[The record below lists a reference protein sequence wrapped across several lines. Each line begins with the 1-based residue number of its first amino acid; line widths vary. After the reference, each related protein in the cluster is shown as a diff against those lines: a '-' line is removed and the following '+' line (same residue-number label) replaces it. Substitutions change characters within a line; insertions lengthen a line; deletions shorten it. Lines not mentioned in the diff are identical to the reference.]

1 MSNSFTFT
9 FTSTVL
15 KNKVS
20 GSGFPRNMQ
29 TMKQRFSNLLCY
41 TCLAPLIRAKRAKEQ
56 QALANEYHD
65 RQRIDRLLNDLVHTY
80 ADLLA

>member
-1 MSNSFTFT
+1 MNTSFTFT

-20 GSGFPRNMQ
+20 GSSPPRVMQ
-29 TMKQRFSNLLCY
+29 TLKQRFSNLLCY
-41 TCLAPLIRAKRAKEQ
+41 TCLAPIIRARRAREQ
-56 QALANEYHD
+56 QALANEFHD
-65 RQRIDRLLNDLVHTY
+65 RQRIDRLLNDLVHMY

>member
-1 MSNSFTFT
+1 
-9 FTSTVL
+9 
-15 KNKVS
+15 
-20 GSGFPRNMQ
+20 MQ
-29 TMKQRFSNLLCY
+29 TLKQRLSNLLCY